1 MSGFKGS
8 QMSKNQ
14 RKFAKRRAWLAL
26 GTVTAYAAVSA
37 SGKGQVPYPQTRE
50 QESSP
55 NTSARLPVQH
65 FDISAGPLDSALA
78 QFVKTTGLSVVY
90 TIPAD
95 TIPGFYSEGVS
106 GLYSAQQALDLLLR
120 NTGLTYSLTGQNT
133 VSIGLQHADT
143 VNVSGSIADSV
154 ALDRIPTPLIDTAQ
168 SITAIP
174 KDVLAQQGTTTL
186 RDALRNAPGISLAA
200 GEGGSQGDN
209 LTIRGFTARN
219 DIFLDGMRDFGS
231 YYRDPFNYDQIDVLE
246 GPAGVEFGRGSTG
259 GVVNQ
264 ESKQPQLRPFV
275 NVEGDFGTDLTR
287 RFTADINEPLPEL
300 AHGSAIRL
308 NMMAHDSNVAE
319 RDVTENRRF
328 GVAPTFALGLQT
340 PTRLTVGYFHFSEN
354 DIPDYGIPWYFN
366 TVAPVARHNY
376 YGFRDANYLK
386 TDVDIATLKAE
397 HDLAERSLVRN
408 QLRYAN
414 YVRKA
419 QITEPQ
425 LNTPT
430 GGAISPS
437 TPLEQVQVN
446 RNQIAVDS
454 TESFLWDQA
463 DVTANKTMLGIRH
476 LAVLGVEGGRETS
489 DPVRPTFYAP
499 QIVNGKVVS
508 INTVP
513 TTSLLNPNENQ
524 TFGGSSLPSSN
535 VHTTSTSVGVYALD
549 TIEIG
554 KRWIV
559 SGGGRWD
566 RFNTDYKAV
575 NWAYPA
581 PGQTTV
587 TNSQFNRVDEE
598 PTWRAALIYK
608 PIANGSIYFDY
619 GTSFNPS
626 AETLSLSQGT
636 ANLPPEENQ
645 TYEFGSKWDL
655 REGKLTLRTSL
666 FRTDKEN
673 AREVSP
679 TNSLLYV
686 LAGNQRVDGAEVE
699 VQGHLTHR
707 WELLSSYTYMHSEVV
722 KSQFYPTSVGY
733 PLANVPENLFNLWT
747 EYRLPRGFEV
757 GAGGNFVDRRTAS
770 STVPLD
776 PTTGLIKQVPS
787 YVVFNA
793 MAKYEISERIQLQAN
808 VYNVGNRNYI
818 DEIHPAHIIPG
829 AGSSALFG
837 MKFNF

>member
-1 MSGFKGS
+1 MSRK
-8 QMSKNQ
+8 Q
-14 RKFAKRRAWLAL
+14 RKLAGRRVWLAL
-26 GTVTAYAAVSA
+26 GTMTAYAAVSA
-37 SGKGQVPYPQTRE
+37 TGKAQTQYPQNTP
-50 QESSP
+50 QKSNP
-55 NTSARLPVQH
+55 NVSAQPPVQR
-65 FDISAGPLDSALA
+65 FDIHAGPLDAALA
-78 QFVKTTGLSVVY
+78 QFATATGISIEY
-90 TIPAD
+90 TIPAN
-95 TIPGFYSEGVS
+95 TLPGFHTAGVS
-106 GLYSAQQALDLLLR
+106 GIYSAPQALELLLA
-120 NTGLTYSLTGQNT
+120 NTGLTFSPDRQNA
-133 VSIGLQHADT
+133 VAVGLRQSESVLVTDT
-143 VNVSGSIADSV
+143 TTDSV
-154 ALDRIPTPLIDTAQ
+154 ALGRIPTPLLDTAQ

-231 YYRDPFNYDQIDVLE
+231 YYRDPFNYDQVDVLE

-264 ESKQPQLRPFV
+264 ESKQPQLRPFI
-275 NVEGDFGTDLTR
+275 NLDGDFGTDLTR
-287 RFTADINEPLPEL
+287 RFTADINEPLPDF
-300 AHGSAIRL
+300 AHGSALRL
-308 NMMAHDSNVAE
+308 NIMAHESNVAE

-328 GVAPTFALGLQT
+328 GFAPTIAFGLQSS
-340 PTRLTVGYFHFSEN
+340 TRLTLGYFHFSEN

-366 TVAPVARHNY
+366 TVSPVARQNY

-386 TDVDIATLKAE
+386 TDVDMATLKAE
-397 HDLAERSLVRN
+397 HDLAEGSLVRN

-425 LNTPT
+425 VNTAT
-430 GGAISPS
+430 SGAITPS
-437 TPLEQVQVN
+437 TPLNQVQVN

-463 DVTANKTMLGIRH
+463 DVMLNKSILGTKH
-476 LAVLGVEGGRETS
+476 LVVAGVEGGRETS
-489 DPVRPTFYAP
+489 DPSRPTFYAP
-499 QIVNGKVVS
+499 QLVNGKVVS
-508 INTVP
+508 VNTVP
-513 TTSLLNPNENQ
+513 TTSLLHPDENQ
-524 TFGGSSLPSSN
+524 SFSGTSQPSSN

-549 TIEIG
+549 TIEFG

-566 RFNTDYKAV
+566 RFNTDYNAV

-581 PGQTTV
+581 PGQV
-587 TNSQFNRVDEE
+587 TETHSQFNRIDQK
-598 PTWRAALIYK
+598 PTWRAALIFK
-608 PIANGSIYFDY
+608 PVANGSVYFDY

-655 REGKLTLRTSL
+655 KAGKLALRTSL

-686 LAGNQRVDGAEVE
+686 LAGNQRVDGAEAE
-699 VQGHLTHR
+699 VQGHLTSR

-722 KSQFYPTSVGY
+722 NSQFYPASVGY
-733 PLANVPENLFNLWT
+733 PLANVPANLFNLWT

-757 GAGGNFVDRRTAS
+757 GAGGNFVDSRTAS
-770 STVPLD
+770 STAPLD

-829 AGSSALFG
+829 AGTSALIG

>member
-1 MSGFKGS
+1 
-8 QMSKNQ
+8 MSKKQ
-14 RKFAKRRAWLAL
+14 RRRAGRRAWLAL
-26 GTVTAYAAVSA
+26 GTVTAYAAMSA
-37 SGKGQVPYPQTRE
+37 TGKAQTTNTQNGVPKNN
-50 QESSP
+50 SS
-55 NTSARLPVQH
+55 SKAQLPVQR
-65 FDISAGPLDSALA
+65 FDISAGPMDAALA
-78 QFVKTTGLSVVY
+78 QFTKATGIGIEY
-90 TIPAD
+90 TIP
-95 TIPGFYSEGVS
+95 TETVPGFHSAGVS
-106 GLYSAQQALDLLLR
+106 GVYSVPQALRLLLAQ
-120 NTGLTYSLTGQNT
+120 TGLTYSMNGQSA
-133 VSIGLQHADT
+133 VSVGLQHAESI
-143 VNVSGSIADSV
+143 NVSADIADSV
-154 ALDRIPTPLIDTAQ
+154 ALNSVPTPLIDTAQ

-174 KDVLAQQGTTTL
+174 KDVLVQQGTTTL

-264 ESKQPQLRPFV
+264 ESKTPQLRPFI
-275 NVEGDFGTDLTR
+275 NMEGNFGTDITR
-287 RFTADINEPLPEL
+287 RFTADINEPLPNF

-308 NMMAHDSNVAE
+308 NIMAHDSDIAE
-319 RDVTENRRF
+319 RDVVENRRF
-328 GVAPTFALGLQT
+328 GFAPTVSFGLQT
-340 PTRLTVGYFHFSEN
+340 PTRLTLGYFHFSEN

-366 TVAPVARHNY
+366 TVSPVARHNY
-376 YGFRDANYLK
+376 YGFRDANFLK
-386 TDVDIATLKAE
+386 TDVDMATLKVE
-397 HDLAERSLVRN
+397 HDIAEGSLARN

-425 LNTPT
+425 LNNASA
-430 GGAISPS
+430 GAITPS
-437 TPLEQVQVN
+437 TPLDQIRVN
-446 RNQIAVDS
+446 RNQITVDS

-463 DVTANKTMLGIRH
+463 DVTANKTIFGVRH
-476 LAVLGVEGGRETS
+476 LAVAGVEGGRETS
-489 DPVRPTFYAP
+489 DPVRPTFNAP

-513 TTSLLNPNENQ
+513 TTSLLHPDDNQ
-524 TFGGSSLPSSN
+524 TFSGSSLPSSN

-559 SGGGRWD
+559 GGGGRWD
-566 RFNTDYKAV
+566 RFNTDYNAV
-575 NWAYPA
+575 NYAYPA

-587 TNSQFNRVDEE
+587 TNSQFNRVDQK
-598 PTWRAALIYK
+598 PTWRAALIFK
-608 PIANGSIYFDY
+608 PAANGSVYFDY

-655 REGKLTLRTSL
+655 NAGKLSLRTSL

-686 LAGNQRVDGAEVE
+686 LAGNQRVDGAEAE
-699 VQGHLTHR
+699 VQGHINGR
-707 WELLSSYTYMHSEVV
+707 WEVLSSYTYMHSEVV
-722 KSQFYPTSVGY
+722 QSQFYPASVGY
-733 PLANVPENLFNLWT
+733 PLANVPQNLFNLWT

-757 GAGGNFVDRRTAS
+757 GAGGNFVDSRTAS

-793 MAKYEISERIQLQAN
+793 MAKYEITERIQLQAN

-818 DEIHPAHIIPG
+818 DEIHPAHIVPG
-829 AGSSALFG
+829 AGTSALFG

>member
-1 MSGFKGS
+1 
-8 QMSKNQ
+8 MSKKQ
-14 RKFAKRRAWLAL
+14 RNRAGRRAWFAL
-26 GTVTAYAAVSA
+26 GTIAAYAAVSVN
-37 SGKGQVPYPQTRE
+37 GKAQVAYAQNGAPKKN
-50 QESSP
+50 SS
-55 NTSARLPVQH
+55 NTQAQLPVWR
-65 FDISAGPLDSALA
+65 FDIPAGPLDAALA
-78 QFVKTTGLSVVY
+78 QFTKTTGIAVEF
-90 TIPAD
+90 TIPAE
-95 TIPGFYSEGVS
+95 TVPGFHSSRVS
-106 GLYSAQQALDLLLR
+106 GLYSVQQALRQILAD
-120 NTGLTYSLTGQNT
+120 TGLTYSVTGQDT
-133 VSIGLQHADT
+133 ITIGVQHSES
-143 VNVSGSIADSV
+143 VNVSASVTDSIAL
-154 ALDRIPTPLIDTAQ
+154 ATIPTPLIDTPQ
-168 SITAIP
+168 SITAVP
-174 KDVLAQQGTTTL
+174 KEVLSEQGNTTL

-231 YYRDPFNYDQIDVLE
+231 YYRDSFNYEQVDVLE
-246 GPAGVEFGRGSTG
+246 GPAGVSFGRGSTG

-264 ESKQPQLRPFV
+264 ESKMPQLHPFI
-275 NVEGDFGTDLTR
+275 NMEGDFGTDLTR
-287 RFTADINEPLPEL
+287 RFTADINEPLPDL

-308 NMMAHDSNVAE
+308 NVMAHESNVAA
-319 RDVTENRRF
+319 RDVVENRRF
-328 GVAPTFALGLQT
+328 GFAPTMSFGLQT

-376 YGFRDANYLK
+376 YGFSDANYLK
-386 TDVDIATLKAE
+386 TNVDIATLRAD
-397 HDLAERSLVRN
+397 HDLANGSLLRN

-414 YVRKA
+414 YVRDA

-425 LNTPT
+425 VNTVSS
-430 GGAISPS
+430 GAITPS

-463 DVTANKTMLGIRH
+463 DATLNKHILGTKH
-476 LAVLGVEGGRETS
+476 LAVIGIEGGRETS

-499 QIVNGKVVS
+499 QIVNGSVVS

-513 TTSLLNPNENQ
+513 TTSLLHPNENQ
-524 TFGGSSLPSSN
+524 SFSGTSLPSSN

-549 TIEIG
+549 TIELG
-554 KRWIV
+554 KRWIL

-566 RFNTDYKAV
+566 RFNTSYNAV
-575 NWAYPA
+575 NYAYPA

-587 TNSQFNRVDEE
+587 TASQFNRLDEK
-598 PTWRAALIYK
+598 PTWRAALIFK
-608 PIANGSIYFDY
+608 PEQNGSIYFDY

-645 TYEFGSKWDL
+645 TYEFGSKWDMNS
-655 REGKLTLRTSL
+655 GKLTLRTSL

-686 LAGNQRVDGAEVE
+686 LAGNQRVDGAEAE
-699 VQGHLTHR
+699 VQGHINSR

-722 KSQFYPTSVGY
+722 KSQFYPASVGY

-757 GAGGNFVDRRTAS
+757 GAGGNFVDSRTAS

-776 PTTGLIKQVPS
+776 STTGLLKEVPS
-787 YVVFNA
+787 YWVFNA
-793 MAKYEISERIQLQAN
+793 MAKYEINERIQLQTN
-808 VYNVGNRNYI
+808 VYNLANRNYI
-818 DEIHPAHIIPG
+818 DEVHPAHIVPG
-829 AGSSALFG
+829 AGTSALFG

>member
-1 MSGFKGS
+1 MSRK
-8 QMSKNQ
+8 Q
-14 RKFAKRRAWLAL
+14 RKLAGRRAWLAL

-37 SGKGQVPYPQTRE
+37 TGKAQSSYPQNGTKKSN
-50 QESSP
+50 SS
-55 NTSARLPVQH
+55 APVQPPVQR
-65 FDISAGPLDSALA
+65 FDIPAGPLDAALTQYTA
-78 QFVKTTGLSVVY
+78 VTGISIEY
-90 TIPAD
+90 TIPAS
-95 TIPGFYSEGVS
+95 TIPGFHTAGVS
-106 GLYSAQQALDLLLR
+106 GMYSAPQALELLLV
-120 NTGLTYSLTGQNT
+120 NTGLTYSVIDQNT
-133 VSIGLQHADT
+133 VSIGLRNAESVRVTDST
-143 VNVSGSIADSV
+143 ADSV
-154 ALDRIPTPLIDTAQ
+154 ALGRIPTPLLDTAQ

-231 YYRDPFNYDQIDVLE
+231 YYRDPFNYDQVDVLE
-246 GPAGVEFGRGSTG
+246 GPAGVQFGRGSTG
-259 GVVNQ
+259 GVVNL
-264 ESKQPQLRPFV
+264 ESKQPLLRPLIQ
-275 NVEGDFGTDLTR
+275 VEGDFGTDLTR
-287 RFTADINEPLPEL
+287 RFTADINEPLPDF
-300 AHGSAIRL
+300 AHGSALRL
-308 NMMAHDSNVAE
+308 NLMAHDSNVAE
-319 RDVTENRRF
+319 RDVVENRRF
-328 GVAPTFALGLQT
+328 GFAPTISFGLQT
-340 PTRLTVGYFHFSEN
+340 PNRLTLGYFHFAEN

-366 TVAPVARHNY
+366 TVSPVARHNY

-386 TDVDIATLKAE
+386 TDVDMATLKVE
-397 HDLAERSLVRN
+397 HSFSDGSLARN

-425 LNTPT
+425 LNNASA
-430 GGAISPS
+430 GAITPS
-437 TPLEQVQVN
+437 TPLEQIRVN
-446 RNQIAVDS
+446 RNQITVNS

-463 DVTANKTMLGIRH
+463 DVTANKSIFGMRH
-476 LAVLGVEGGRETS
+476 LVVAGVEGGRETS
-489 DPVRPTFYAP
+489 DPKRPTFNAP

-513 TTSLLNPNENQ
+513 TTSLLHPDENQ
-524 TFGGSSLPSSN
+524 TFSGSSLPSSD

-549 TIEIG
+549 SIEFG
-554 KRWIV
+554 KRWIL

-566 RFNTDYKAV
+566 RFNTDYNSV

-581 PGQTTV
+581 PGQV
-587 TNSQFNRVDEE
+587 TETHSQFNRVDEK
-598 PTWRAALIYK
+598 PTWRAALIFK
-608 PIANGSIYFDY
+608 PVANGSVYFDY

-626 AETLSLSQGT
+626 AETLSLTQGT

-645 TYEFGSKWDL
+645 TYEFGSKWDMKA
-655 REGKLTLRTSL
+655 GKLSLRTSL

-673 AREVSP
+673 ARESSP

-686 LAGNQRVDGAEVE
+686 LGGNQRVDGVEAE
-699 VQGHLTHR
+699 VQGHLTSR

-722 KSQFYPTSVGY
+722 RSQFYPASVGY

-757 GAGGNFVDRRTAS
+757 GAGGNFVDSRTAS

-776 PTTGLIKQVPS
+776 PTTGLIKQVPG

-818 DEIHPAHIIPG
+818 DEIHPAHIVPG
-829 AGSSALFG
+829 AGTSALFG

>member
-1 MSGFKGS
+1 MSRK
-8 QMSKNQ
+8 Q
-14 RKFAKRRAWLAL
+14 RKLAKHRAWLAL
-26 GTVTAYAAVSA
+26 GTMTAYAAISA
-37 SGKGQVPYPQTRE
+37 SGRAQTPYPQN
-50 QESSP
+50 SSSK
-55 NTSARLPVQH
+55 NTNAASAQFPAQQ
-65 FDISAGPLDSALA
+65 FDIHAGPLDVVLA
-78 QFVKTTGLSVVY
+78 QFIKATGISLTYS
-90 TIPAD
+90 IPAD
-95 TIPGFYSEGVS
+95 TIPGFHSAGVS
-106 GLYSAQQALDLLLR
+106 GLYPAPQALELLLA
-120 NTGLTYSLTGQNT
+120 NTGLSYSFGGQNT
-133 VSIGLQHADT
+133 IIIGLQHADT
-143 VNVSGSIADSV
+143 VSVSGSIADSV

-174 KDVLAQQGTTTL
+174 KDVLAQQAATTL

-231 YYRDPFNYDQIDVLE
+231 YYRDPFNYDQINVLE
-246 GPAGVEFGRGSTG
+246 GPAGVQFGRGSTG

-264 ESKQPQLRPFV
+264 ESKTPQLRPFI
-275 NVEGDFGTDLTR
+275 NLDGAFGTDLTR
-287 RFTADINEPLPEL
+287 RFTADINEPLPDF
-300 AHGSAIRL
+300 AHGSAVRL
-308 NMMAHDSNVAE
+308 NIMGHESNVAE

-328 GVAPTFALGLQT
+328 GFAPTFAFGLQS
-340 PTRLTVGYFHFSEN
+340 PTRLMLDYFHFSEN

-376 YGFRDANYLK
+376 YGFRDANFLK
-386 TDVDIATLKAE
+386 TDVDMATLKGE
-397 HDLAERSLVRN
+397 HDLAEDTLLRD
-408 QLRYAN
+408 QFRYAN
-414 YVRKA
+414 YMRKA

-425 LNTPT
+425 LNTATSGSITPL
-430 GGAISPS
+430 

-463 DVTANKTMLGIRH
+463 DVTLNKSLLGMKH
-476 LAVLGVEGGRETS
+476 LGVVGIEGGRETS

-499 QIVNGKVVS
+499 QLVNGKVLS

-513 TTSLLNPNENQ
+513 TASLLNPNENQ
-524 TFGGSSLPSSN
+524 TFSGTSQPSSN
-535 VHTTSTSVGVYALD
+535 VHTTSTSVGVYVLD

-566 RFNTDYKAV
+566 RFNTDYKAA

-581 PGQTTV
+581 PRQTTV
-587 TNSQFNRVDEE
+587 TNSQFNRVDEK
-598 PTWRAALIYK
+598 PTWRGALVFK
-608 PIANGSIYFDY
+608 PASNGSLYFAY

-655 REGKLTLRTSL
+655 RGGRLALRASL

-686 LAGNQRVDGAEVE
+686 LAGNQRVDGAEAV
-699 VQGHLTHR
+699 VQGHLTSR

-722 KSQFYPTSVGY
+722 KSQFYPAAVGY
-733 PLANVPENLFNLWT
+733 PLANVPANLFNLWT

-757 GAGGNFVDRRTAS
+757 GGGGNYVDSRTAS

-787 YVVFNA
+787 YIVFNA
-793 MAKYEISERIQLQAN
+793 MATYEINERIQLQAN

-818 DEIHPAHIIPG
+818 DEIHPAHIVPG
-829 AGSSALFG
+829 AGTSALFG

>member
-1 MSGFKGS
+1 
-8 QMSKNQ
+8 MSKKQ
-14 RKFAKRRAWLAL
+14 RKLARHRAWLAL
-26 GTVTAYAAVSA
+26 GTVTACAAVSA
-37 SGKGQVPYPQTRE
+37 TGNAQAAGAQANTPQGSG
-50 QESSP
+50 
-55 NTSARLPVQH
+55 NTQAQLPVQR
-65 FDISAGPLDSALA
+65 FDISAGPLDAVLA
-78 QFVKTTGLSVVY
+78 QFSRTTGLVVTY
-90 TIPAD
+90 TIPPA
-95 TIPGFYSEGVS
+95 TVPGFHSSGVS
-106 GLYSAQQALDLLLR
+106 GLYSAPQALRQLLD
-120 NTGLTYSLTGQNT
+120 NTGLTFSFTGQNSI
-133 VSIGLQHADT
+133 SIGLQNAES
-143 VNVSGSIADSV
+143 VNVSASIADSV
-154 ALDRIPTPLIDTAQ
+154 ALNSIPTPLLDTAQ

-174 KDVLAQQGTTTL
+174 KDVLEQQGATTL

-246 GPAGVEFGRGSTG
+246 GPAGVQFGRGSTG

-264 ESKQPQLRPFV
+264 ESKMPALRPFI
-275 NVEGDFGTDLTR
+275 NMEGDFGTDLTR
-287 RFTADINEPLPEL
+287 RFTADINQPLPEF
-300 AHGSAIRL
+300 AHGSAVRL
-308 NMMAHDSNVAE
+308 TVMAHESNVAE

-328 GVAPTFALGLQT
+328 GFAPTLSFGLQT
-340 PTRLTVGYFHFSEN
+340 PTRFTLGYFHFSEN

-366 TVAPVARHNY
+366 TVSPVARHNY
-376 YGFRDANYLK
+376 YGFRDANFLK
-386 TDVDIATLKAE
+386 TDVDMVTAKGE
-397 HDLAERSLVRN
+397 HDLAEGSLVRD
-408 QLRYAN
+408 QFRFAN

-425 LNTPT
+425 LNTAT
-430 GGAISPS
+430 SGAITPS
-437 TPLEQVQVN
+437 TPLDQIVVN
-446 RNQIAVDS
+446 RNQITVDS

-463 DVTANKTMLGIRH
+463 DITLNKRIFGMRH
-476 LAVLGVEGGRETS
+476 LGVAGIEGGRETS

-499 QIVNGKVVS
+499 QIVNGKVAS

-513 TTSLLNPNENQ
+513 TTSLLHPDENQ
-524 TFGGSSLPSSN
+524 LFSGSALPSSN

-554 KRWIV
+554 KRWIL

-566 RFNTDYKAV
+566 RFNTDYNAV
-575 NWAYPA
+575 NYAYPA
-581 PGQTTV
+581 PGQSTV
-587 TNSQFNRVDEE
+587 TASQFNRVDEK
-598 PTWRAALIYK
+598 PTWRAALVFK
-608 PIANGSIYFDY
+608 PAAAGSIYFDY

-645 TYEFGSKWDL
+645 TYEFGSKWDVNG
-655 REGKLTLRTSL
+655 GKLALRASL

-673 AREVSP
+673 ARESSP

-686 LAGNQRVDGAEVE
+686 LAGNQRVDGAEME
-699 VQGHLTHR
+699 VQGHINPR
-707 WELLSSYTYMHSEVV
+707 WEVLSSYTYMHSEVV
-722 KSQFYPTSVGY
+722 KSQFYPASVGH
-733 PLANVPENLFNLWT
+733 PLANVPQNLFNLWT

-757 GAGGNFVDRRTAS
+757 GAGGNFVDSRTAS
-770 STVPLD
+770 STVPMD

-793 MAKYEISERIQLQAN
+793 MAKYEISERVQLQAN

-818 DEIHPAHIIPG
+818 DEIHPAHIVPG
-829 AGSSALFG
+829 AGTSALFG
-837 MKFNF
+837 MKFHF